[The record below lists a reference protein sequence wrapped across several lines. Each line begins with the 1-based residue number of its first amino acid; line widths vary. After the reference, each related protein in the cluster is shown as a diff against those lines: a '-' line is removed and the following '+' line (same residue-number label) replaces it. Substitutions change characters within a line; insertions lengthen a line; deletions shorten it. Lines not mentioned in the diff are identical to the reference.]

1 MPNSYSLEKAVPFLL
16 ARAGIGMG
24 KEFATQLLPY
34 KLSLIE
40 WRVCVSLFELQNS
53 TLGHLEEKTSY
64 ETSTLSRTING
75 LIKKKF
81 ITRVQ
86 SKSDRRS
93 FALKLTPKGRTVT
106 AKIIPLAQEYE
117 NNAIAG
123 FNEKEADLLR
133 SMLSRVYA
141 NMNAHSSE

>member
-1 MPNSYSLEKAVPFLL
+1 
-16 ARAGIGMG
+16 
-24 KEFATQLLPY
+24 
-34 KLSLIE
+34 
-40 WRVCVSLFELQNS
+40 
-53 TLGHLEEKTSY
+53 
-64 ETSTLSRTING
+64 
-75 LIKKKF
+75 
-81 ITRVQ
+81 
-86 SKSDRRS
+86 
-93 FALKLTPKGRTVT
+93 VT